1 MRLKDLAA
9 TRVRHGDR
17 RLHSLLRHEGW
28 NMNAKRGDRLYRK
41 EPLRRRTK
49 TPKRRAS
56 CRTHVERPEATR
68 INDCWVMDYMTDELF
83 DGRRFRLL
91 TIVDHLLGESPSIG
105 VGQPRPCRDATDVL
119 TRIDHEQSPE
129 TIRVDNRLEF
139 SSKTW
144 SNGRVRTM

>member
-1 MRLKDLAA
+1 
-9 TRVRHGDR
+9 
-17 RLHSLLRHEGW
+17 
-28 NMNAKRGDRLYRK
+28 
-41 EPLRRRTK
+41 
-49 TPKRRAS
+49 
-56 CRTHVERPEATR
+56 
-68 INDCWVMDYMTDELF
+68 MDYMTDELF

-91 TIVDHLLGESPSIG
+91 TIVDHLTGESPSIV
-105 VGQPRPCRDATDVL
+105 VGQPRRGRDATDVL